1 MRISDWSSDVC
12 SSDLTRSAP
21 AVAWLCSALCRSLW
35 AGGANSRANP
45 CDADDVSRERPR
57 LYSFADQIMSSDLR
71 DEERCIQ
78 SSTAVAE
85 RSILPA
91 EPLAVRITTAV
102 ELTGKIGRASCRARV
117 CQYVEFAV
125 VAVSLKKK

>member
-78 SSTAVAE
+78 SSTDVAE

-91 EPLAVRITTAV
+91 ETLADRIKTAV
-102 ELTGKIGRASCRARV
+102 ELTRVRSYTPFNMFTSC
-117 CQYVEFAV
+117 
-125 VAVSLKKK
+125 

>member
-78 SSTAVAE
+78 SSTDRKSVVLGKE
-85 RSILPA
+85 CFSTFRSRWSPDH
-91 EPLAVRITTAV
+91 E
-102 ELTGKIGRASCRARV
+102 
-117 CQYVEFAV
+117 
-125 VAVSLKKK
+125 KKKI